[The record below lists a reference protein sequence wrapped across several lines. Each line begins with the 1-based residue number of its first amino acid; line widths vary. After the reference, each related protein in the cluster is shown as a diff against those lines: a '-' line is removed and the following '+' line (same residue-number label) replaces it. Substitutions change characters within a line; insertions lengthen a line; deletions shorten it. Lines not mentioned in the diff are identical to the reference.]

1 MDLVGVLDIG
11 NDGVASVVDLA
22 AKLKA
27 DPSSVAGSREG
38 LRVGLFFEKPS
49 TRTRVSCEV
58 GTAELG
64 AQPVVLKNDE
74 VGLGTREAP
83 QDVARVLERYLDV
96 LAFRVFDHHNLELM
110 AEHAEAPVINLLSD
124 LEHPCQAIADLLT
137 VVEHR
142 PLKGA
147 SIAYVGDGNNVAH
160 SLMLAASAVGA
171 SVTVAAPT
179 GYGPS
184 DTVVE
189 RARDGAVDGA
199 QITVTDD
206 PYAAVAGADA
216 VYTDVWTSMG
226 SETEAEER
234 RRRFEPFRVTEEL
247 FEAAGDDAIFMHC
260 LPAHRGEEVTA
271 GVIEHS
277 RSRVFDQAENRLHA
291 FKAILLHLTA
301 E

>member
-1 MDLVGVLDIG
+1 MMDFVNVLDLGI
-11 NDGVASVVDLA
+11 DGFAHVVDLDA
-22 AKLKA
+22 EIKA
-27 DPSSVAGSREG
+27 NPSSVAGTRSG

-64 AQPVVLKNDE
+64 AQPIVLKNDE

-96 LAFRVFDHHNLELM
+96 LAFRVFDHRNLTLM
-110 AEHAEAPVINLLSD
+110 AENAEAPVINLLSD
-124 LEHPCQAIADLLT
+124 REHPCQAIADLVT
-137 VVEHR
+137 VAEHR

-160 SLMLAASAVGA
+160 SLMLAASAVGT
-171 SVTVAAPT
+171 SVTVAAPA
-179 GYGPS
+179 GYEP
-184 DTVVE
+184 DQAVVE
-189 RARDGAVDGA
+189 LARSGAIDGA
-199 QITVTDD
+199 QITITND
-206 PYAAVAGADA
+206 PVAAVVGVDA

-226 SETEAEER
+226 SESEAGER
-234 RRRFEPFRVTEEL
+234 RKLFEPFRVTEEL
-247 FEAAGDDAIFMHC
+247 FDSAGSDTIFMHC
-260 LPAHRGEEVTA
+260 LPAHRGEEVTDA
-271 GVIEHS
+271 VVDHQ

-301 E
+301 

>member
-1 MDLVGVLDIG
+1 MDLVNVLDIG
-11 NDGVASVVDLA
+11 SDGIAHVVELA
-22 AKLKA
+22 AKIKA
-27 DPSSVAGSREG
+27 DPSSVAGTRSG

-64 AQPVVLKNDE
+64 AQPIVLKNDE

-96 LAFRVFDHHNLELM
+96 LAFRVFDHRNLVLM

-124 LEHPCQAIADLLT
+124 REHPCQAIADLVT
-137 VVEHR
+137 VAEHR

-147 SIAYVGDGNNVAH
+147 SIAYLGDGNNVAH
-160 SLMLAASAVGA
+160 SLMLAASAVGT
-171 SVTVAAPT
+171 SVTVATPA
-179 GYGPS
+179 GYEP
-184 DTVVE
+184 DETIVDL
-189 RARDGAVDGA
+189 ARSGAIGGA
-199 QITVTDD
+199 EITLSND
-206 PYAAVAGADA
+206 PFAAVVGVDA

-226 SETEAEER
+226 SENEAEER
-234 RRRFEPFRVTEEL
+234 RIQFEPFRVTEEL
-247 FEAAGDDAIFMHC
+247 FESAGSEAIFMHC
-260 LPAHRGEEVTA
+260 LPAHRGEEVTDA
-271 GVIEHS
+271 VIDHQ

-301 E
+301 

>member
-1 MDLVGVLDIG
+1 
-11 NDGVASVVDLA
+11 
-22 AKLKA
+22 
-27 DPSSVAGSREG
+27 
-38 LRVGLFFEKPS
+38 
-49 TRTRVSCEV
+49 
-58 GTAELG
+58 
-64 AQPVVLKNDE
+64 
-74 VGLGTREAP
+74 
-83 QDVARVLERYLDV
+83 
-96 LAFRVFDHHNLELM
+96 
-110 AEHAEAPVINLLSD
+110 
-124 LEHPCQAIADLLT
+124 LT

-189 RARDGAVDGA
+189 RARDGAADGA

-234 RRRFEPFRVTEEL
+234 QRRFEPFRVTEEL

-271 GVIEHS
+271 GVMEHS

>member
-1 MDLVGVLDIG
+1 MDFVGVLDIG
-11 NDGVASVVDLA
+11 GAGIAEVVDAA

-27 DPSSVAGSREG
+27 DPSLVAGSRSG

-58 GTAELG
+58 GVAELG
-64 AQPVVLKNDE
+64 AQPIVLKNDE

-96 LAFRVFDHHNLELM
+96 LAFRVFDHRNLVLM
-110 AEHAEAPVINLLSD
+110 ADHAEAPVINLLSD

-137 VVEHR
+137 VAEHR

-160 SLMLAASAVGA
+160 SLMLAATAVGT
-171 SVTVAAPT
+171 SITVAAPV
-179 GYGPS
+179 GYEPIES
-184 DTVVE
+184 VVG
-189 RARDGAVDGA
+189 RAREGASDGA
-199 QITVTDD
+199 TVTVTND
-206 PYAAVAGADA
+206 PVAAVAGVDA

-226 SETEAEER
+226 SESEAEER
-234 RRRFEPFRVTEEL
+234 RKSFEPFRVTEEL
-247 FEAAGDDAIFMHC
+247 FEAAGPQAIFMHC
-260 LPAHRGEEVTA
+260 LPAHRGEEVTDE
-271 GVIEHS
+271 VLDHQ

-301 E
+301 